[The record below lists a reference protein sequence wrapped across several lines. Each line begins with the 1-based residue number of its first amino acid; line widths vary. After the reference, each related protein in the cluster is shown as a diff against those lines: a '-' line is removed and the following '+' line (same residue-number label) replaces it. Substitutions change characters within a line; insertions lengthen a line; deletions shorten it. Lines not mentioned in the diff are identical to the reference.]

1 MKRLL
6 RMKSMKMG
14 TLKALD
20 KKMEAHPYEAPAQE
34 NIGDRA
40 LRF

>member
-1 MKRLL
+1 MT
-6 RMKSMKMG
+6 MKSMKMG
-14 TLKALD
+14 TLKATD
-20 KKMEAHPYEAPAQE
+20 KHIEAHPYVAPEQE